1 MMTSRYVLYICFLTL
16 LLISSCGERKNSS
29 AQVCTHL
36 SIPSDSMEIIVPFG
50 SVPVTDSRH
59 DYQMVLYMYVDAC
72 MDCAMQQ
79 YPSYEDF
86 AAKHNLSLTTVLEV
100 SKENVRGLRY
110 SVRSLHARQMI
121 AIDTVGV
128 FIQDNPIVKK
138 YSTQVYLVDK
148 GGEIVIEGNPLADD
162 SALNDYNHLLKDEH

>member
-1 MMTSRYVLYICFLTL
+1 MYLCFLTL
-16 LLISSCGERKNSS
+16 LLIGSCGERKDSS

-138 YSTQVYLVDK
+138 YSTQVYLIDED
-148 GGEIVIEGNPLADD
+148 GDIVIEGNPLADD